1 MRSKS
6 NKDNNKASNGT
17 FPDGMGEYVMS
28 EIRSHLRHLKAVRDD
43 IDETFGRIESESA
56 RIVAAPEGDVTRDD
70 LVALRDLSRRSQMG
84 NVELVKL
91 SARLSLLV
99 QLAESAGMAVTDDKD
114 LGQSLRDVVSDPSSG
129 FVFGL
134 DEGRLVMRD
143 KTMEEMMHR
152 LSEREIPENGVK
164 DEIEALRVQYA
175 DYVAMRERL
184 SKGHK
189 PGKDGEA

>member
-6 NKDNNKASNGT
+6 NKDDNKASHGNL
-17 FPDGMGEYVMS
+17 PDGMGEYVMS
-28 EIRSHLRHLKAVRDD
+28 EIASHLRHLRAVRAD
-43 IDETFGRIESESA
+43 IDETFGKIESESA

-114 LGQSLRDVVSDPSSG
+114 IGQSLRDVVSDPSSG

-189 PGKDGEA
+189 TGKDGEA